1 MAKIGVILSGC
12 GVFDGSEVRESVL
25 TLLALSEL
33 NQTVVFLAPNMT
45 QHHTINHQTS
55 SDSSTLRNVMEESA
69 RIARGPVLSLMDA
82 NPRDFDAV
90 ILPGGFGA
98 AKNLS
103 SFAFLGPKAELQPDL
118 KKFLTGFYQLKNAKG
133 AHRPMGAICIA
144 PTILALLHR
153 DIVCDVPPR
162 LTIGDDADTAK
173 ALETLGCGHV
183 LCQVD
188 EICVDEANGFV
199 TTPAYMYGS
208 APLHEISRGI
218 HKLVSRVVDL
228 I

>member
-25 TLLALSEL
+25 ALLALSEL
-33 NQTVVFLAPNMT
+33 GQTVVFLAPNMP
-45 QHHTINHQTS
+45 QHHTINHQNSQEATVV
-55 SDSSTLRNVMEESA
+55 RNVMEESA
-69 RIARGPVLSLMDA
+69 RIARGPVLSLLDA
-82 NPRDFDAV
+82 NPNDYDAI

-103 SFAFLGPKAELQPDL
+103 SFAFLGPKAVLQPDL
-118 KKFLTGFYQLKNAKG
+118 KKFLKGFYQLKNSKG
-133 AHRPMGAICIA
+133 AHRPVGAICIA
-144 PTILALLHR
+144 PAILALLHR
-153 DIVCDVPPR
+153 DITCSATPR
-162 LTIGDDADTAK
+162 LTIGDDRDTAQ
-173 ALETLGCGHV
+173 ALEGLGCNHIP
-183 LCQVD
+183 CKVD
-188 EICVDEANGFV
+188 EICVDEINGFV